1 MSVPGHPRVWTLAVA
16 ALVVLALSATGAAET
31 PAAHQADS
39 SPSAETRSAKRPVA
53 TVLND
58 KMDVS
63 FEDVS
68 LMDALEFLGEYHKV
82 NLWVDAAAIQ
92 EAGIEPDATVYLK
105 MSGISLR
112 SVLKLLLEPRHL
124 IAFTEDD
131 VIKITSQMRAREQL
145 RTRVYSI
152 ADLAT
157 SAEERDSLMEVV
169 MMVVQA
175 EWSDALGESPRFAVG
190 VLGDQAVVVRTNCV
204 THEEIVELFEQLR
217 AVKTASPTGNKTPE
231 NPAK

>member
-1 MSVPGHPRVWTLAVA
+1 
-16 ALVVLALSATGAAET
+16 
-31 PAAHQADS
+31 
-39 SPSAETRSAKRPVA
+39 VA

-63 FEDVS
+63 FEGVS
-68 LMDALEFLGEYHKV
+68 LMEALEFLGEYHKV

-112 SVLKLLLEPRHL
+112 SVLKLLLELRHL

-131 VIKITSQMRAREQL
+131 VIKITSKMRAREQL

-175 EWSDALGESPRFAVG
+175 AWRDAFGESPGFAVG